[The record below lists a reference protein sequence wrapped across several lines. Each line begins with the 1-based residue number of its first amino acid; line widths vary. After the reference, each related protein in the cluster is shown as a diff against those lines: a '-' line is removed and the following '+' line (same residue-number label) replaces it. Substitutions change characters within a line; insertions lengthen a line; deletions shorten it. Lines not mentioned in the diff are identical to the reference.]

1 MIYINLVHVYKN
13 EKRNEKNRKCS
24 GGGGVVPE
32 HIRQTLNELW
42 TLNGIFAF
50 LYLHRVICFLLT
62 EKGNDNKYDHFIF
75 QQDSATI

>member
-1 MIYINLVHVYKN
+1 MYIRMKK
-13 EKRNEKNRKCS
+13 ETKRIENVV
-24 GGGGVVPE
+24 GGGGLVPE